1 MVTQMWVLDA
11 SLVFLSTPPLLL
23 LTSIQSKYA
32 LQQTNIST
40 VLLNGVNNYS
50 LISMVSIPG

>member
-40 VLLNGVNNYS
+40 VLLNGVNKYS